1 VLHHSHTNTERD
13 PDIVVK
19 GTFGQLLV
27 KWLVTSVMSLIP
39 AFALRWIKPQRYR
52 SLRAILS
59 PLEIAQV
66 SALTLVTLSLLA
78 GAIVTGRVLDWLCLW
93 YLPMRIALL
102 ILNVFFQWLPH
113 HPFDRTERY
122 LNTRISL
129 WAGGTLLLLQQ
140 NLHLMHHLWPSVPFY
155 NYARLY
161 RALRPVLV
169 AEGSR
174 IEGLMVGAHARA
186 VEG

>member
-1 VLHHSHTNTERD
+1 M
-13 PDIVVK
+13 K

-27 KWLVTSVMSLIP
+27 KWAVTSVMSLIP
-39 AFALRWIKPQRYR
+39 VFLLRWIRPERYR
-52 SLRAILS
+52 TLRAILS
-59 PLEIAQV
+59 PVEIAQV
-66 SALTLVTLSLLA
+66 SALTLFTLGLLA
-78 GAIVTGRVLDWLCLW
+78 AAIATGRVLDWLCLW

-129 WAGGTLLLLQQ
+129 WAGGTVALLQQ

-161 RALRPVLV
+161 RTLRPVLV

-174 IEGLMVGAHARA
+174 IEGLMVGPHARR
-186 VEG
+186 VGR